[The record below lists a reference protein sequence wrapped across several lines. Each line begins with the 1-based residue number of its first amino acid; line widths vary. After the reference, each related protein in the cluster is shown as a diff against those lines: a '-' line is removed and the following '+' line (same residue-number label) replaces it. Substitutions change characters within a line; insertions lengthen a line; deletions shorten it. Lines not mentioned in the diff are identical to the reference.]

1 MKIGPV
7 ERRLRSKRDAGEKLV
22 FLLLDPEKNI
32 KVDSIKPVVEAGV
45 DAIFVGGSLNIT
57 TYDMDKYIIS
67 IKEYFD
73 IPVIIFPGGLNTL
86 SKYADAI
93 LFMSLLNSLDPYWII
108 GAQVT
113 AAPLIKKL
121 GLEVIPSAYIIYGHG
136 GAAGHIGRA
145 LPIPYEQPYI
155 TAAYALAAEM
165 LGMRLVYL
173 EAGSGSPMP
182 VSPEAVSIV
191 ANTIS
196 DPLLVVGGGI
206 REPHIARQFV
216 DAGADAIVIGTI
228 AERDP
233 KKAAE
238 IVSTVKHR

>member
-1 MKIGPV
+1 MRIGPV
-7 ERRLRSKRDAGEKLV
+7 EKKLRSKREAGEKLV

-32 KVDSIKPVVEAGV
+32 KVDSFRPVVEAGV

-57 TYDMDKYIIS
+57 TYDMDEYITS
-67 IKEYFD
+67 IKEHYD
-73 IPVIIFPGGLNTL
+73 VPVVIFPGGLNTL
-86 SKYADAI
+86 SKHADAI

-108 GAQVT
+108 GAQVA
-113 AAPLIKKL
+113 AAPLIRRL
-121 GLEVIPSAYIIYGHG
+121 GLEAIPSAYIIYGHG

-165 LGMRLVYL
+165 LGMRLIYL
-173 EAGSGSPMP
+173 EAGSGSPSP
-182 VSPEAVSIV
+182 VPPEAVNIV
-191 ANTIS
+191 AKTITN
-196 DPLLVVGGGI
+196 PLLVVGGGI
-206 REPHIARQFV
+206 REPSIARQFV

-238 IVSTVKHR
+238 IVSAVKHR

>member
-1 MKIGPV
+1 MRIGPV
-7 ERRLRSKRDAGEKLV
+7 ERNLRSKREAGEKLV

-32 KVDSIKPVVEAGV
+32 KVDCFKPVIEAGV

-57 TYDMDKYIIS
+57 TYDMDEYITS
-67 IKEYFD
+67 IKEHYD
-73 IPVIIFPGGLNTL
+73 APVVIFPGGLNTL
-86 SKYADAI
+86 SKHADAI

-108 GAQVT
+108 GVQVV
-113 AAPLIKKL
+113 AAPLIRKL

-165 LGMRLVYL
+165 LGMRLIYL
-173 EAGSGSPMP
+173 EAGSGSPSP
-182 VSPEAVSIV
+182 IPPEAVSIV
-191 ANTIS
+191 AKTIT

-206 REPHIARQFV
+206 REPSIARQFV

-233 KKAAE
+233 EKAAK
-238 IVSTVKHR
+238 IVSTVKRR